1 MIVNREKLIRN
12 SFLKKRFYLKAEAAF
27 LLIRVGVLKL
37 GNIGSAPLIEFLLDE
52 RAEREDIDV
61 RVVGCGANM
70 GPGQCEDVAA
80 KILEFKPRILIII
93 SPNAALPGP
102 SRAREI
108 AARGKVPTVVISDSP
123 AKRIL
128 GSLEEGGFGYI
139 IVEADSMIGAR
150 REFLDPV
157 ECAIFNAD
165 IIKVLAVTGSYSII
179 YQAIDK
185 LIQEAKEGG
194 ELKLPRIIIDKESAV
209 KAAGFQNPYAIAKAM
224 AAYETSRKVA
234 DITIE
239 ACFKVKEW
247 ERYVALCSAAHE
259 MMRAAARLADEVRE
273 IEKYGDSVVRR
284 PHGRDGVVLEK
295 RKLIEK
301 PFKGLAL

>member
-1 MIVNREKLIRN
+1 MLIR
-12 SFLKKRFYLKAEAAF
+12 
-27 LLIRVGVLKL
+27 IGVLKL

-70 GPGQCEDVAA
+70 SLSQCEEVAV
-80 KILEFKPRILIII
+80 KILEFKPRVLIII

-102 SRAREI
+102 LRAREVV
-108 AARGKVPTVVISDSP
+108 AGVKVPTVVISDSP
-123 AKRIL
+123 AKKVL

-179 YQAIDK
+179 YRAIDR
-185 LIQEAKEGG
+185 LIQQVKEGG
-194 ELKLPRIIIDKESAV
+194 KIELPRIVIDKEAAV
-209 KAAGFQNPYAIAKAM
+209 KAAGFQNPYAMAKAM
-224 AAYETSRKVA
+224 AAYEVSRRVA
-234 DITIE
+234 DVTIE
-239 ACFKVKEW
+239 ACFKVREW

-259 MMRAAARLADEVRE
+259 MMRAAATLADEARE
-273 IEKYGDSVVRR
+273 VEKYGDSVIRR
-284 PHGRDGVVLEK
+284 PHSREGVVLEK

-301 PFKGLAL
+301 PLKVAE